1 MLPPSVFA
9 SLPWSSRKYIPLSVS
24 PITVPPQ
31 ANNMGDDYE
40 LPHNSSALKIPEQ
53 NLSGQRGSVDRDDA
67 DLMRL
72 GKKPVL
78 KVSARLNSSYCPSD

>member
-1 MLPPSVFA
+1 
-9 SLPWSSRKYIPLSVS
+9 
-24 PITVPPQ
+24 
-31 ANNMGDDYE
+31 MGDDYE
-40 LPHNSSALKIPEQ
+40 LPHNSSAFKIPEQ
-53 NLSGQRGSVDRDDA
+53 NLSSQRGSVDRDEA